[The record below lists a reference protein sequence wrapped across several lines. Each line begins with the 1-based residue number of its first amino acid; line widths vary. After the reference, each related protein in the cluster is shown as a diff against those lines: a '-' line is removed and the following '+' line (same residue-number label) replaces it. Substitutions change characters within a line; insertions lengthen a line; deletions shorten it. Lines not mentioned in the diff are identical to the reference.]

1 MIKGGGRFDNALIL
15 LKDIK
20 RGKFD
25 LESEEDS
32 NYNHQPLK
40 KIKTF
45 KTRPDPNGRDVKKE
59 LSPKI

>member
-45 KTRPDPNGRDVKKE
+45 KTRPDPNGRDM
-59 LSPKI
+59 